1 MPKSRSKRRP
11 RQPPPKPKRKRSAE
25 WVGALFFTALLCGAV
40 IIIGN
45 YIGIF
50 GDTANWRLW
59 YGLGLVAVSFL
70 VATQWH

>member
-11 RQPPPKPKRKRSAE
+11 RQPPPKAKPKVSPD
-25 WVGALFFTALLCGAV
+25 WVPLLFLILLGTGVV

-45 YIGIF
+45 YAGIF
-50 GDTANWRLW
+50 GDTSNWRLW
-59 YGLGLVAVSFL
+59 YGLGLVAGSLL